1 MKRYI
6 MFNEELFYD
15 LCRKYEVEI
24 REGRGK
30 PKIYEYGIA
39 RDLTSNDVYNIVKQL
54 KSEKEEN

>member
-1 MKRYI
+1 